1 MPQIQAPGVGS
12 GLDINS
18 IVNQLMVLERRPLD
32 LLENKQGQAE
42 AQLSAF
48 GQLKSSI
55 SSFES
60 AMRNLSSLSK
70 FQIFAPTSSDDT
82 IITASADDTAV
93 EGTYDINVTALA
105 ASHKLASNAVT
116 DPAAVVGEGTLT
128 LSVGGNSFDVTID
141 SSNSSLFGIR
151 DAVNNA
157 STNTGVTATIVN
169 ENSGSRLIFT
179 SDDAGTAN
187 SLLITA
193 SNGAVGNLSQ
203 LDGANLTEKR
213 AAADAQLTIDTF
225 PVTSS
230 TNDVAGAIEGVTL
243 RLEGIGASTVDV
255 ARDDDAIKTSVQ
267 DFADAFNEL
276 RDEIDKQREG
286 QLEADGTLL
295 ALESQILREL
305 NQGQSITGSN
315 YKFLSEVG
323 VSLDKEGRMQVD
335 SEMLQTSLDTEFRSF
350 VNLLAAPNEGFAFR
364 LEGLAS
370 TVLLPDGLIDA
381 REDGL
386 NETIR
391 RFDDQKANME
401 FRLEIIE
408 KRIRAQFTAMDAL
421 VSNLNATS
429 SFLSQQLSSVVGN
442 SGSGNG

>member
-1 MPQIQAPGVGS
+1 MPQIQSPGVGS

-60 AMRNLSSLSK
+60 AMSNLSSLSK
-70 FQIFAPTSSDDT
+70 FQIFSPTSSDDT
-82 IITASADDTAV
+82 VLTATADETAV
-93 EGTYDINVTALA
+93 EGTYDIDVTALA
-105 ASHKLASNAVT
+105 ASHKLASNAFSDPT
-116 DPAAVVGEGTLT
+116 DIVGEGTLT
-128 LSVGGNSFDVTID
+128 LSVGSNSFDVTID
-141 SSNSSLFGIR
+141 SSNSTLFGLR
-151 DAVNNA
+151 DAINNA
-157 STNTGVTATIVN
+157 PTNTGVTATIVN
-169 ENSGSRLIFT
+169 ENSGSRLILT

-187 SLLITA
+187 ALTVTA
-193 SNGAVGNLSQ
+193 TNGAVGNLSQ

-230 TNDVAGAIEGVTL
+230 TNDVVGAIEGVTI
-243 RLEGIGASTVDV
+243 RLDKVGTANLDV

-267 DFADAFNEL
+267 EFADAYNAL
-276 RDEIDKQREG
+276 RDEIDNQRQG

-305 NQGQSITGSN
+305 NQGQTITGSN
-315 YKFLSEVG
+315 YKFLSEAG
-323 VSLDKEGRMQVD
+323 ISLDKEGRMQVD
-335 SEMLQTSLDTEFRSF
+335 SGALQTALDTEFRSF
-350 VNLLAAPNEGFAFR
+350 VNLLAAPNEGFAVR
-364 LEGLAS
+364 LETLAS

-391 RFDDQKANME
+391 RFDDQKENLE

-429 SFLSQQLSSVVGN
+429 SFLSQQLSSIVGN
-442 SGSGNG
+442 SGNTNG